1 MMAGTTAKIEVMLAG
16 DGVTLPDVGNM
27 TKNENVTAFNGAFTA
42 DYTITIDASGVIG
55 IK

>member
-1 MMAGTTAKIEVMLAG
+1 MMAGTTAKIEVMLNG
-16 DGVTLPDVGNM
+16 DGKTLPNVGDM
-27 TKNENVTAFNGAFTA
+27 TKSENVTAFNEAFTA